1 MVHLNEVHEKYAE
14 KGLTVLAVS
23 KQDHSS
29 VEKFIEEFQPKYPTV
44 CEKSDSMRAY
54 ARTSYP
60 SAFLI
65 NSNGRILWLG
75 HPGNLTDGTIDEALE
90 NTKILPAWPDALDG
104 VKKVFLKDK
113 YADALSKAQKDIERG
128 RLEEAD
134 AEAAT
139 GIVAWLEWYGSS
151 ALEGAAA
158 DAEAGKVYEA
168 GCTYEHVADLYR
180 HHELGEKA
188 EAALKELLAD
198 KDRKLEYKAGEKLA
212 KILEEIKELKP
223 KKALLKL
230 KPMLSKKYRETAAGK
245 KAAAVA
251 EVLEKEI
258 EEASG

>member
-1 MVHLNEVHEKYAE
+1 VVHLNEIYDKYGE
-14 KGLTVLAVS
+14 QGLTVLAIS
-23 KQDHSS
+23 KQDRSS
-29 VEKFIEEFQPKYPTV
+29 VESFIEEFQPKYPTV

-54 ARTSYP
+54 ARSSYP

-75 HPGNLTDGTIDEALE
+75 HPGELPESTITQAIE

-104 VKKVFLKDK
+104 VKKDFLKDK
-113 YADALSKAQKDIERG
+113 YAEALAKAQKEIERG
-128 RLEEAD
+128 QLEEAD
-134 AEAAT
+134 AAAAT
-139 GIVAWLEWYGSS
+139 RIVEWLEWYGSS

-158 DAEAGKVYEA
+158 DVEAGKVYEA
-168 GCTYEHVADLYR
+168 GLAYEHVGALYK

-188 EAALKELLAD
+188 DAALKELLAD

-223 KKALLKL
+223 KKALVKL
-230 KPMLSKKYRETAAGK
+230 KPMLAKKYRETAAGK

-258 EEASG
+258 EEG